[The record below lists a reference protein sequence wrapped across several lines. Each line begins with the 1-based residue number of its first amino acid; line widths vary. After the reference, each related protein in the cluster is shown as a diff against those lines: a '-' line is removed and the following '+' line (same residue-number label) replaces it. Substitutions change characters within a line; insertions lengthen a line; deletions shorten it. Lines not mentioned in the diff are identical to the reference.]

1 MEEDRKGRHEA
12 VVRVACVQMEPRVGQ
27 KAANVETSA
36 ALIERPTA
44 PG

>member
-1 MEEDRKGRHEA
+1 MAKDRKGRHEA
-12 VVRVACVQMEPRVGQ
+12 VVRIQMEPRVGQ
-27 KAANVETSA
+27 KATNVETSA